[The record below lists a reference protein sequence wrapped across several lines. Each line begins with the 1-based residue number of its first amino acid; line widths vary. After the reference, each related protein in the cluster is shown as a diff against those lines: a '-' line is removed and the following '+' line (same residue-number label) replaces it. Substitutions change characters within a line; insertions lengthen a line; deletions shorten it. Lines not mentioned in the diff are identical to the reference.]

1 MREILCCW
9 LALKIEGTMEQGI
22 RPLGVESDPW
32 LTPTSRQDLGPTT
45 RDQKWPKPHGLQREP
60 RAPEENPGQPTT

>member
-9 LALKIEGTMEQGI
+9 LASKIEGTMEQGI

-32 LTPTSRQDLGPTT
+32 LTPKSRRTGKYPWRDGGSEMGSDL
-45 RDQKWPKPHGLQREP
+45 W
-60 RAPEENPGQPTT
+60 